1 MRRRLIAAVSAVL
14 LAVVGAAML
23 VTYVSG
29 ADRRAAA
36 GMEPTSVLVV
46 VAPIPAGTPA
56 DSLSSRIT
64 KKTLPKT
71 AVADGALTSV
81 ADMKGKVT
89 TTDLQPGE
97 QLLSGRFADPA
108 EIAADGPAQAP
119 PGRQLVSIV
128 LDPQRALG
136 GHLSAGSKVA
146 VFVSFADPDTTAL
159 ALRNVL
165 VTGIQG
171 GADSETKDGK
181 AVDQANGSQPVQ
193 GTSVMVTL
201 AVTPAQARKVVFGAD
216 HGTLW
221 LSLEPAPPVAKT

>member
-14 LAVVGAAML
+14 LAVIGAVML

-36 GMEPTSVLVV
+36 GMEPTAVLVV

-56 DSLSSRIT
+56 DGLSGRIT
-64 KKTLPKT
+64 KKTLPK
-71 AVADGALTSV
+71 AALAEGALTST
-81 ADMKGKVT
+81 AAIAGKVAN
-89 TTDLQPGE
+89 TDLKPGE
-97 QLLSGRFADPA
+97 QLLASRFADPA

-119 PGRQLVSIV
+119 RGMQLVSVV

-136 GHLSAGSKVA
+136 GRLLPGSDVA
-146 VFVSFADPDTTAL
+146 VFVSFTSPNKTTL
-159 ALRNVL
+159 ALRHVL

-171 GADSETKDGK
+171 GASSETKDGK
-181 AVDQANGSQPVQ
+181 ASDPADASAPLP

-201 AVTPAQARKVVFGAD
+201 AVTPAQAQKVVFGAD

-221 LSLEPAPPVAKT
+221 LSLEPAAPLAAS